1 MSYLSKNVL
10 AEGAV
15 MVSMAVVLDL
25 ISTLIPSLPQG
36 GSVTLGV
43 MVPIIL
49 FSIRRGVKYGIFA
62 GMLFSIVT
70 LAFSPPFIV
79 SPVQFLLDYPL
90 AFGALGLSG
99 FFRNNAVLAAFTGIF
114 GRFLAHFT
122 SGVVW
127 FGEYAPEGTPVAVYS
142 AVYNGTYLGIEFI
155 TSAILLY
162 IILQRDIIKIKSN

>member
-15 MVSMAVVLDL
+15 MVSLAVVLDM

-62 GMLFSIVT
+62 GILF
-70 LAFSPPFIV
+70 
-79 SPVQFLLDYPL
+79 
-90 AFGALGLSG
+90 
-99 FFRNNAVLAAFTGIF
+99 
-114 GRFLAHFT
+114 
-122 SGVVW
+122 
-127 FGEYAPEGTPVAVYS
+127 
-142 AVYNGTYLGIEFI
+142 
-155 TSAILLY
+155 
-162 IILQRDIIKIKSN
+162 